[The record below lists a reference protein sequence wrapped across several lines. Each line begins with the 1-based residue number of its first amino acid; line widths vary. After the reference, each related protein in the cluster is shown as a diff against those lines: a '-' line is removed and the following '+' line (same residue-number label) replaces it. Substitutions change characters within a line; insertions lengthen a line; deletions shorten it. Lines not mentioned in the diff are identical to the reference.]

1 MEALRETTVWKDTAR
16 QPNHIYLFDG
26 TKAVAYIPFG
36 EGKPFYF
43 KRPMQIDRRGRT
55 FARSDAGL
63 FKAKIKSNLIK
74 VQGSKGSV
82 YSIDPDAKTCTCPGF
97 SFRGACRHITEV
109 LKNA

>member
-1 MEALRETTVWKDTAR
+1 MEALRETTVWKDTAG

-43 KRPMQIDRRGRT
+43 KRPMQIDRRGST

-63 FKAKIKSNLIK
+63 FKAKIKRNLIN
-74 VQGSKGSV
+74 VQGSNGSV
-82 YSIDPDAKTCTCPGF
+82 YSIDPDAKTCTLPGF
-97 SFRGACRHITEV
+97 SCRGPCTTISDV
-109 LKNA
+109 L